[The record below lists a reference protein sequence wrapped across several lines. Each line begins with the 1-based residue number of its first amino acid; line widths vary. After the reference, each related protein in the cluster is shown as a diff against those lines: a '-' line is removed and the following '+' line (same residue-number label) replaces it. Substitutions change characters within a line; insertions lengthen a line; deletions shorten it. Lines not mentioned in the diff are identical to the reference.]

1 MKTDT
6 LLEVKRHLAAAEG
19 SLVQARQELHQ
30 ALSLVEAEYRRQT
43 LPLGPEGVFWNYLKL
58 ALERIDGDAV
68 RGHTALV
75 ELCDQ
80 MEHILSVR

>member
-1 MKTDT
+1 MRTDT
-6 LLEVKRHLAAAEG
+6 LLEVKRHLDAAG
-19 SLVQARQELHQ
+19 DSLVQARQELHQ

-58 ALERIDGDAV
+58 ALERIDGDTV
-68 RGHTALV
+68 RGHSALV

-80 MEHILSVR
+80 MEHILTAR